1 MAYDKDEVSSLYNL
15 LEDDPCLLYEGDS
28 AEGFK
33 VVDKEYK
40 GRSRWSIIYLVVIE
54 SQNTGNLYGFEIE
67 EAATEMQEDFY
78 PWEYSSDPTQIF
90 FEVEPVEVTQV
101 EYRRVA
107 R

>member
-33 VVDKEYK
+33 VIANEGK
-40 GRSRWSIIYLVVIE
+40 GRNRWNLVSLVVVE
-54 SQNTGNLYGFEIE
+54 SQNTGNLYGFEYE

-90 FEVEPVEVTQV
+90 FEVEPVEVTRV

-107 R
+107 